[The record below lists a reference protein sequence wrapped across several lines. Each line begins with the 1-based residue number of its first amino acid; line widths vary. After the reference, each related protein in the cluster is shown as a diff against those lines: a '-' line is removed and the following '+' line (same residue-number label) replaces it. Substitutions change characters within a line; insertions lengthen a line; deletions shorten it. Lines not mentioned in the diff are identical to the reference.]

1 MFMCA
6 RRIKKL
12 TFGWPV
18 VDMVVFFLVCEN
30 FRGRLDE
37 SFPHLCFFNFFFF
50 FEAEIGLHS
59 PTPLCRPGPVHSGLA
74 SLDDYE

>member
-37 SFPHLCFFNFFFF
+37 SFPHLCFFIFFFF
-50 FEAEIGLHS
+50 FLKQRLAYTHQLHFVGQDQS
-59 PTPLCRPGPVHSGLA
+59 TVA
-74 SLDDYE
+74 